1 MSERRI
7 IHADMDAFFAAV
19 ETLDDPSLRGKP
31 VVVGGAS
38 DARGVVAAASYEAR
52 RFGIHSA
59 MSMARAERLC
69 PRLVRRPPR
78 FGRYAEIS
86 GQVFDIFRAFTPL
99 VEGVSIDE
107 AFLDVTGTE
116 RLFGPAEAV
125 GREIKRRVK
134 DETKLT
140 VSVGV
145 APNKFL
151 AKVASDLEK
160 PDGFVVI
167 ASDEAE
173 ARLAPLEVSRLWG
186 VGPVTARALARMGI
200 QRVGDLAAFPRDLLE
215 VELGSY
221 AEHLLELARGEDD
234 RPVVIDDETKSIGAE
249 TTFAR
254 DIADAPT
261 LRRHLDGL
269 VERVAHEL
277 RDAGYR
283 ARTVHLKARYA
294 DFTTV
299 TRSHTLAS
307 PAAATRSLR
316 EVARTLLETRLGRAG
331 RPLRLVGFSV
341 SNLVRP
347 ELGQMELFEDE
358 DEAREEELDRLVDDV
373 RDRYGRDALGRASGL
388 AEPEEEEEEAGEAGL
403 MT

>member
-1 MSERRI
+1 MPERRI
-7 IHADMDAFFAAV
+7 IHVDMDAFFAAV
-19 ETLDDPSLRGKP
+19 EALDDPSLRGKP
-31 VVVGGAS
+31 LVVGGAS

-78 FGRYAEIS
+78 FGRYAELS
-86 GQVFDIFRAFTPL
+86 RQVFGVFKEFTPL

-107 AFLDVTGTE
+107 AFLDVSGTE
-116 RLFGPAEAV
+116 RLFGPAETV

-134 DETKLT
+134 HETKLT
-140 VSVGV
+140 ASVGV

-167 ASDEAE
+167 RADEAE
-173 ARLAPLEVSRLWG
+173 ARLAPLEVSRLPG
-186 VGPVTARALARMGI
+186 VGPVTARSLARMGI
-200 QRVGDLAAFPRDLLE
+200 HRVGDLARFPRDLLE
-215 VELGSY
+215 AELGSY
-221 AEHLLELARGEDD
+221 AEHLLSLARGEDD
-234 RPVVIDDETKSIGAE
+234 RPVVVEDEPKSIGAE

-254 DIADAPT
+254 DIADAAA

-299 TRSHTLAS
+299 TRSHTLPAA
-307 PAAATRSLR
+307 AAATRTIR
-316 EVARTLLETRLGRAG
+316 EAARALLETRLGRAG
-331 RPLRLVGFSV
+331 RPLRLVGVSV

-347 ELGQMELFEDE
+347 DLGQMELFEDE
-358 DEAREEELDRLVDDV
+358 SEAREEELDRLVDSL
-373 RDRYGRDALGRASGL
+373 RERYGPDALGRASGL
-388 AEPEEEEEEAGEAGL
+388 GEPGEEEEESGG
-403 MT
+403 